1 MNKIKRI
8 SAIFVALVLLL
19 MLPIAS
25 TQASNPVQDA
35 RNGVVRIV
43 NLPGDDSGYVALGT
57 GFFIG
62 VAGQP
67 VEYIITNAH
76 VAGDIY
82 NEFEPF
88 QPTSGELRVVFDYY
102 ESDTTLSASIVK
114 IFEDIDLAILRL
126 DTPTTLRE
134 PVRLMSASEVDVTD
148 TVYAIGFPGAS
159 DDNGLLESGIDE
171 LSVTKGTI
179 SKKEVTFLDES
190 YLQTDASINH
200 GNSGGPLVTEDGVVV
215 GINTLTSN
223 EGANTNFALYIDY
236 AMDFM
241 DQVGI
246 AYEKS
251 NGAPA
256 VTPALQAPT
265 PAPEVPQ
272 TVPDEPI
279 QAPDEPIQAPVE
291 EPAATPEEVVVPPD
305 SSSNMNQT
313 PTGGPNILLIVGGI
327 ALLALLGG
335 GIYLLITKR
344 SKPGS
349 GGKLKDD
356 PKFSPPPP
364 EVIWTCPHCGVKNDA
379 RFCASCGREKPGP
392 AFRGPETEYDKY
404 DPERSS
410 GSGGFVKG
418 GLKNSHDM
426 NFHEDDKHSGSGSV
440 SDGHFKKPTL
450 KSSMGTTIKE
460 KSDTTSTPAPRMKS
474 SIHTEAGNGAGRVS
488 MESADKPLEPKAK
501 LKSTIS
507 APTANSTMPTDPE
520 ANSYF
525 KRPKNL

>member
-1 MNKIKRI
+1 MRKIQ
-8 SAIFVALVLLL
+8 AIFVALVLLL
-19 MLPIAS
+19 MLPIA
-25 TQASNPVQDA
+25 TAQASNPVQDA

-43 NLPGDDSGYVALGT
+43 NIAGDGSGNAAT
-57 GFFIG
+57 GSGICIG
-62 VAGQP
+62 QKGKP
-67 VEYIITNAH
+67 IEYIITNAH
-76 VAGDIY
+76 VVGDIY
-82 NEFEPF
+82 NPEEPF
-88 QPTSGELRVVFDYY
+88 KATDGIIAIVFDDI
-102 ESDTTLSASIVK
+102 EADTTLEAKIVK
-114 IFEDIDLAILRL
+114 IFDDVDLAIIRL

-134 PVRLMSASEVDVTD
+134 PMRLMSALNVDVTD
-148 TVYAIGFPGAS
+148 TVYAIGFPAAS
-159 DDNGLLESGIDE
+159 DDSNFIESGIDD
-171 LSVTKGTI
+171 LSVTKGTV
-179 SKKEVTFLDES
+179 SKKEINILGES
-190 YLQTDASINH
+190 YLQVDASINA
-200 GNSGGPLVTEDGVVV
+200 GNSGGPLVTEDGYVV
-215 GINTLTSN
+215 GINSRTSTM
-223 EGANTNFALYIDY
+223 GANTNFALYIDY

-256 VTPALQAPT
+256 VTPAPQAPS

-392 AFRGPETEYDKY
+392 VFRGPETEYEKY
-404 DPERSS
+404 DPER

-426 NFHEDDKHSGSGSV
+426 NFHEDEKRSGSGSV
-440 SDGHFKKPTL
+440 TGEHFKKPTL
-450 KSSMGTTIKE
+450 KSSMGTTIIE

-474 SIHTEAGNGAGRVS
+474 SIHTEAGSGAGRVS
-488 MESADKPLEPKAK
+488 TESADKPLEPKAK

-507 APTANSTMPTDPE
+507 APTATSTMPTDPE